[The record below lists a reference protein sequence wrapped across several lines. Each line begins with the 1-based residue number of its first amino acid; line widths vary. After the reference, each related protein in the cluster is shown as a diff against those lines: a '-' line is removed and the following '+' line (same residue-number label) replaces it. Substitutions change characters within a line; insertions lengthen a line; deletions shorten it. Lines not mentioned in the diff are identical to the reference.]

1 MKQAIVLLV
10 FLVVAMFSCSAQ
22 AQYIDLSKG
31 GKIIDNGVCWHGDK
45 PQPCVTVAFNGK
57 AYNVILDKDGEVAIY
72 ELSEDKTSAV
82 LLWSR
87 KGWI

>member
-10 FLVVAMFSCSAQ
+10 FLVVALFSCSAQ

-31 GKIIDNGVCWHGDK
+31 GTIIDNGMCLHDKK
-45 PQPCVTVAFNGK
+45 PQPCVTVALKGK
-57 AYNVILDKDGEVAIY
+57 SYNVILDKEGEVAIY
-72 ELSEDKTSAV
+72 ELSEDKTRAV
-82 LLWSR
+82 MLWSR